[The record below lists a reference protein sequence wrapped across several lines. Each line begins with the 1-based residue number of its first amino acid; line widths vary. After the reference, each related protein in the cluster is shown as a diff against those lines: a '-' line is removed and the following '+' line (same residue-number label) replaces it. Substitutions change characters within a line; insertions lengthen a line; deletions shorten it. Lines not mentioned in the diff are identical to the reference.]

1 MISPL
6 SASSQAFL
14 VGLDQIEQREQQAQT
29 ELTTGLKINV
39 VSDAPD
45 QISTLLQTRSD
56 LSQAQQITSNL
67 GIVTTEVNSAETALQ
82 SAVSLVDSAQ
92 SLGTEGASDLA
103 SSDTQQN
110 VADQLGTILQQ
121 LVAAANTTVGGR
133 YIFSGD
139 SDQTEP
145 YTIDLTQTNPI
156 SAYQGSAATREIQ
169 TSNGSQIAVSLTAQ
183 TIFDSPDATQN
194 VFTSINNLRQTL
206 LNGGSAASV
215 TSALADVQTSDTYLN
230 QQLAFYG
237 NVQDEVSS
245 ASNDAQNNET
255 QLQTQL
261 SGIQD
266 ADEAAAITQLT
277 EGQTAQ
283 QAALVSRAQ
292 LPKTTLFDYIS
303 SSS

>member
-92 SLGTEGASDLA
+92 SLGTQGASDLA

-139 SDQTEP
+139 SDQQVP
-145 YTIDLTQTNPI
+145 YTIDLTQTSPI
-156 SAYQGSAATREIQ
+156 SAYQGSAATRQIQ

-194 VFTSINNLRQTL
+194 VFTSINNLRETL

-215 TSALADVQTSDTYLN
+215 SSALADVQTSDTYLN

-245 ASNDAQNNET
+245 ASNNAQNNET

-292 LPKTTLFDYIS
+292 LPKTTLFDYITTS
-303 SSS
+303 S

>member
-6 SASSQAFL
+6 SPSSQSFL
-14 VGLDQIEQREQQAQT
+14 VGLTQIQQRELEAQT
-29 ELTTGLKINV
+29 QLTTGLKINV

-45 QISTLLQTRSD
+45 QISPLLQTRSD
-56 LSQAQQITSNL
+56 LAQAQQITSNL
-67 GIVTTEVNSAETALQ
+67 GIVTTEVNTAQSVLQ

-92 SLGTEGASDLA
+92 SLGTQGASDLA
-103 SSDTQQN
+103 SSQTRQN
-110 VADQLGTILQQ
+110 VAAQLGIVLQQ
-121 LVAAANTTVGGR
+121 LVAAADTTVGGR

-139 SDQTEP
+139 SDQQIP
-145 YTIDLTQTNPI
+145 YTIDLTQTSPI
-156 SAYQGSAATREIQ
+156 SSYQGAAATRQIQ
-169 TSNGSQIAVSLTAQ
+169 VSNGTQIAVSLNAQ
-183 TIFDSPDATQN
+183 SIFDSPDATQN
-194 VFTSINNLRQTL
+194 VFTSINNLRQAL
-206 LNGGSAASV
+206 LNNGGASAVSAA
-215 TSALADVQTSDTYLN
+215 LGDVQTAGTYLN

-237 NVQDEVSS
+237 NVQDQVAS
-245 ASNDAQNNET
+245 ASNDAQNNTT

-292 LPKTTLFDYIS
+292 LPKTSLFDYIS
-303 SSS
+303 TA

>member
-1 MISPL
+1 MLSPL

-45 QISTLLQTRSD
+45 QISPLLQTRSD
-56 LSQAQQITSNL
+56 LSQAQQITANL

-103 SSDTQQN
+103 SSNTQQN
-110 VADQLGTILQQ
+110 VAAQLGTTLQQ
-121 LVAAANTTVGGR
+121 LVALANTTVGGR

-139 SDQTEP
+139 TDQTEP
-145 YTIDLTQTNPI
+145 YTIDLTQTDPI
-156 SAYQGSAATREIQ
+156 SAYQGAAATRQIQ
-169 TSNGSQIAVSLTAQ
+169 TSNGSQIAVSLNAQ
-183 TIFDSPDATQN
+183 TIFDSPDSTQN
-194 VFTSINNLRQTL
+194 VFTSINNLRQVL
-206 LNGGSAASV
+206 LNGGSATDVQA
-215 TSALADVQTSDTYLN
+215 ALADVQTSDTYLN

-303 SSS
+303 SGS

>member
-6 SASSQAFL
+6 SASSQSFL

-29 ELTTGLKINV
+29 ELTSGLKINV

-45 QISTLLQTRSD
+45 EISPLLQTRSD
-56 LSQAQQITSNL
+56 LSQAQQINSNL
-67 GIVTTEVNSAETALQ
+67 GIVTTEANTAQTALQ
-82 SAVSLVDSAQ
+82 NAVSLVEQAE
-92 SLGTEGASDLA
+92 SLGTQGSSDLA
-103 SSDTQQN
+103 SGDTPQN
-110 VADQLGTILQQ
+110 VADQLGTVLQQ
-121 LVAAANTTVGGR
+121 LVGLANTTVGGR

-139 SDQTEP
+139 SDQQAP
-145 YTIDLTQTNPI
+145 YSIDLTQTDPV
-156 SAYQGSAATREIQ
+156 SAYQGTAATREIQ
-169 TSNGSQIAVSLTAQ
+169 ASDGSQFAVSLTAQ
-183 TIFDSPDATQN
+183 TIFDSPDSTQN
-194 VFTSINNLRQTL
+194 VFTSINNLRQAL
-206 LNGGSAASV
+206 LNNSGASAVS
-215 TSALADVQTSDTYLN
+215 SALGDVQTADTYLN

-245 ASNDAQNNET
+245 ASNDAQNNIT

-292 LPKTTLFDYIS
+292 LPKTSLFDYIS
-303 SSS
+303 TT

>member
-6 SASSQAFL
+6 SPSAQSFL
-14 VGLDQIEQREQQAQT
+14 VGLTQIEQRELEAQT
-29 ELTTGLKINV
+29 QLTTGLKINV

-45 QISTLLQTRSD
+45 QISPLLQTRSD
-56 LSQAQQITSNL
+56 LAQSQQITSNL
-67 GIVTTEVNSAETALQ
+67 GIVTTEVNTAQSVLQ

-92 SLGTEGASDLA
+92 SLGTQGASALA
-103 SSDTQQN
+103 SSQTQQN
-110 VADQLGTILQQ
+110 LAAQLGIVLQQ
-121 LVAAANTTVGGR
+121 LVATADTTVGGR

-139 SDQTEP
+139 SDQQIP
-145 YTIDLTQTNPI
+145 YTIDLTQTSPI
-156 SAYQGSAATREIQ
+156 SSYQGAAATRQIQ
-169 TSNGSQIAVSLTAQ
+169 VSNGTQIAVSLNAQ

-194 VFTSINNLRQTL
+194 VFTSINNLRQAL
-206 LNGGSAASV
+206 LNNSGASAVS
-215 TSALADVQTSDTYLN
+215 SALGDVQTAGTYLN

-237 NVQDEVSS
+237 NVQDQVAS
-245 ASNDAQNNET
+245 ASNDAQNNTT

-292 LPKTTLFDYIS
+292 LPKTSLFSYIS
-303 SSS
+303 TP

>member
-6 SASSQAFL
+6 SAASQSFL
-14 VGLDQIEQREQQAQT
+14 VGLDQIEHREQQAQA

-45 QISTLLQTRSD
+45 QISELLQTRSN
-56 LSQAQQITSNL
+56 LAQAQQINSNL
-67 GIVTTEVNSAETALQ
+67 GLVTTEVNTAQTALQ
-82 SAVSLVDSAQ
+82 SAVSLVESAQ
-92 SLGTEGASDLA
+92 SLGTQGASDLA
-103 SSDTQQN
+103 SSDTAQN
-110 VADQLGTILQQ
+110 VADQLGTVLQQ
-121 LVAAANTTVGGR
+121 LVATANTTVGGR
-133 YIFSGD
+133 YLFSGD
-139 SDQTEP
+139 SDQQAP
-145 YTIDLTQTNPI
+145 YSIDLTQPSPV
-156 SAYQGSAATREIQ
+156 SAYQGTAATREVQ
-169 TSNGSQIAVSLTAQ
+169 ASDGSQFAVSLTAQ

-194 VFTSINNLRQTL
+194 VFTSINNLRQAL
-206 LNGGSAASV
+206 LNNSGGSAVS
-215 TSALADVQTSDTYLN
+215 SALADVQTADTYLN

-245 ASNDAQNNET
+245 ASNDAQNNIT
-255 QLQTQL
+255 QLKTQL

-292 LPKTTLFDYIS
+292 LPKTSLFDYITS
-303 SSS
+303 S